1 MKTAISNVAPGQVV
15 KFHGEPC
22 IVLEHRTAGTLLV
35 TAALVLGALAVW
47 FTSPMIVGMLWAL
60 LMIPLSSVGI
70 RRLHDLNLPGGIW
83 TVWLTITVIL
93 PMFGLS
99 NYMNNEGHLSDYMLY
114 LHYGWL
120 FVTGTLLL
128 FLCFASGQEGV
139 AAHSCALPFYDRHL
153 YGVLSGRPYHSN
165 GRAPGYQLAR
175 YSDRL
180 LLLCRRPSFGTHF
193 EVSRR
198 QGSALIFQRRTVH
211 GYSSDTD

>member
-1 MKTAISNVAPGQVV
+1 MSGKTTVMKPGAAIAACFG
-15 KFHGEPC
+15 KFARCYGRSCRAEF
-22 IVLEHRTAGTLLV
+22 IWFLLFF
-35 TAALVLGALAVW
+35 LVLGALAVW

-114 LHYGWL
+114 LHYAWL

-128 FLCFASGQEGV
+128 FLCFASGQKG
-139 AAHSCALPFYDRHL
+139 PNK
-153 YGVLSGRPYHSN
+153 YGP
-165 GRAPGYQLAR
+165 APCV
-175 YSDRL
+175 SDID
-180 LLLCRRPSFGTHF
+180 SMN
-193 EVSRR
+193 
-198 QGSALIFQRRTVH
+198 
-211 GYSSDTD
+211 

>member
-1 MKTAISNVAPGQVV
+1 MSEQQEKKPNIFLRLLA
-15 KFHGEPC
+15 F
-22 IVLEHRTAGTLLV
+22 LV
-35 TAALVLGALAVW
+35 TLALVLGALAVW

-114 LHYGWL
+114 LHYAWL

-128 FLCFASGQEGV
+128 FLCFASGQEGPNKYGP
-139 AAHSCALPFYDRHL
+139 ASCVREKED
-153 YGVLSGRPYHSN
+153 N
-165 GRAPGYQLAR
+165 
-175 YSDRL
+175 DN
-180 LLLCRRPSFGTHF
+180 
-193 EVSRR
+193 
-198 QGSALIFQRRTVH
+198 I
-211 GYSSDTD
+211 D

>member
-1 MKTAISNVAPGQVV
+1 MSGKTTVMKPGAAIAACFG
-15 KFHGEPC
+15 KFARCYGRSCRAEF
-22 IVLEHRTAGTLLV
+22 IWFLLFF
-35 TAALVLGALAVW
+35 LVLGALAVW
-47 FTSPMIVGMLWAL
+47 FTSPIIVGMLWAL

-128 FLCFASGQEGV
+128 FLCFASGQEGPNKYGPV
-139 AAHSCALPFYDRHL
+139 PCVKAADDADEEE
-153 YGVLSGRPYHSN
+153 
-165 GRAPGYQLAR
+165 AAKE
-175 YSDRL
+175 D
-180 LLLCRRPSFGTHF
+180 
-193 EVSRR
+193 
-198 QGSALIFQRRTVH
+198 
-211 GYSSDTD
+211 

>member
-1 MKTAISNVAPGQVV
+1 MSGKTTVMKPGAAIAACFG
-15 KFHGEPC
+15 KFARCYGRSCRAEF
-22 IVLEHRTAGTLLV
+22 IWFLLFF
-35 TAALVLGALAVW
+35 LVLGALAVW

-114 LHYGWL
+114 LHYAWL

-128 FLCFASGQEGV
+128 FLCFASGQEGPNKYGPAPCV
-139 AAHSCALPFYDRHL
+139 KAAASTPTSKKSLGSCWVQTLAKCSPS
-153 YGVLSGRPYHSN
+153 LSPCCCGI
-165 GRAPGYQLAR
+165 
-175 YSDRL
+175 
-180 LLLCRRPSFGTHF
+180 RRRCFPCNFCGLTW
-193 EVSRR
+193 
-198 QGSALIFQRRTVH
+198 
-211 GYSSDTD
+211 